1 MCKSWDHVTFH
12 IGEFWLFMLMCMS
25 RYIYF
30 DMRMFVCG
38 WLCEGDGEDLILW
51 RQFLYHCVQKHQK
64 IGRLW
69 RFWRYSYSC
78 KHRGNLSVHNSHPT
92 PDKSDHCLSLSLTH
106 WQGDVTE
113 TYLIYVSV
121 AVECINARLILIW
134 LNFFRQ
140 LQSTCVCCV
149 FAPIFLSSI
158 AISLL
163 ASVLW
168 QAPEMHASLP
178 THTSPESHCS
188 S

>member
-1 MCKSWDHVTFH
+1 M
-12 IGEFWLFMLMCMS
+12 WLA
-25 RYIYF
+25 
-30 DMRMFVCG
+30 VWG
-38 WLCEGDGEDLILW
+38 WWLGFNIVKTILISH
-51 RQFLYHCVQKHQK
+51 HCDQKHQK

-69 RFWRYSYSC
+69 RLWRYSYSC
-78 KHRGNLSVHNSHPT
+78 KHRGNLSVQNSHPT
-92 PDKSDHCLSLSLTH
+92 SGDKSDHCLSLSLTH

-113 TYLIYVSV
+113 TYLIYVSL

-149 FAPIFLSSI
+149 CATIFLSSI

-168 QAPEMHASLP
+168 QAPEMHAYAYITWKSLQQLKGSF
-178 THTSPESHCS
+178 TKKSF
-188 S
+188 